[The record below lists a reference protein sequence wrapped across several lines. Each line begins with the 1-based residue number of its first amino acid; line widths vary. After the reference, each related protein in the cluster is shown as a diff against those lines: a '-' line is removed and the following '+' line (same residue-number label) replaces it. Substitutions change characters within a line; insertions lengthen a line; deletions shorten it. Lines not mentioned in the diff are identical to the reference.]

1 MHLALWLLAIG
12 AGGLLL
18 LVLVACVQI
27 RRPQGVPACSTNAPR
42 GSVASSFD
50 GHADTYDDDLNRGL
64 SVSGENKEY
73 FAHERVRWLA
83 SCLARLG
90 EHPQALLDYGCGI
103 GDTTNVLQ
111 ELLKVQSIVGVDV
124 SVRSL
129 ERARAQH
136 GSGSSSFLTFGEYQ
150 PSESLDLAYCNGVF
164 HHISPAQR
172 DAAIAYV
179 YQSLRPGGFFALW
192 ENNPWNPGTRYVMSR
207 IPFDRD
213 AITIPPPEAR
223 ILLKKS
229 GFEIIRTDYQ
239 FFFPR
244 MLKSLR
250 FLESHLSGF
259 PLGAQYQVL
268 ARKPNRTSRAV

>member
-1 MHLALWLLAIG
+1 MHFALWLLAIG

-18 LVLVACVQI
+18 LVLVAYTQI
-27 RRPQGVPACSTNAPR
+27 RRTQSVPACSTNAPT
-42 GSVASSFD
+42 GSASSFD

-64 SVSGENKEY
+64 AVSGENKEY
-73 FAHERVRWLA
+73 FARERVRWLA
-83 SCLARLG
+83 GCLARLG
-90 EHPQALLDYGCGI
+90 EHPQSLLDYGCGI
-103 GDTTNVLQ
+103 GDTTDILRG
-111 ELLKVQSIVGVDV
+111 LLKVQSIVGVDV

-129 ERARAQH
+129 ERARVEH
-136 GSGSSSFLTFGEYQ
+136 GSGDCSFLTFADYR
-150 PSESLDLAYCNGVF
+150 PSESVDLAYCNGVF
-164 HHISPAQR
+164 HHIPLAQR

-179 YQSLRPGGFFALW
+179 YQSLRPGGLFALW

-223 ILLKKS
+223 TLLKKS

-244 MLKSLR
+244 MLKLLR
-250 FLESHLSGF
+250 FLESHLSEF

-268 ARKPNRTSRAV
+268 ARKPTRISRSM